1 MHNATE
7 QGKTAALDIL
17 GQAEPY
23 AQVPWFWSDQYDLKL
38 QTIGLSTGYDSIVLR
53 GDPASR
59 SFSVVYLK
67 DGAVL
72 ALDCVNSVKD
82 YVQGKGLVKGR
93 VKPDLAAL
101 ADPAVLLKS
110 LVPPAAPA
118 PPAA

>member
-1 MHNATE
+1 M
-7 QGKTAALDIL
+7 
-17 GQAEPY
+17 
-23 AQVPWFWSDQYDLKL
+23 
-38 QTIGLSTGYDSIVLR
+38 
-53 GDPASR
+53 
-59 SFSVVYLK
+59 
-67 DGAVL
+67 L